1 MRSFSIVL
9 STVLLW
15 LVLPVNQLSAQKSIT
30 LEDIWAKGTFSTRNI
45 PGFSFT
51 GTGREYILR
60 KGPVLEKYDLSNGE
74 STGILLDGNAILD
87 KEGKPMQYSNYVQ
100 SPDSRY
106 FILETQAESIYRYS
120 VKARYLLWDS
130 RDKILVALDAPE
142 AQMYPTF
149 SPDSRNIAFVS
160 QNNLF
165 VYSIETQKSVAVTT
179 NGQVNSIL
187 NGASDWVYE
196 EEFSITRAFEWSLDS
211 RYLAFIRFD
220 ESQVP
225 SFLMEMYQDSLYP
238 TPVVFK
244 YPKVGEKNAVVS
256 LHLYDLRAGKY
267 TDLSM
272 GDMED
277 RYIPRIKWSKE
288 GLVAFRM
295 NRHQNELDLL
305 LFDPSTQQ
313 SRILLKEQ
321 NSRYIDIH
329 DDLTFLKDKSWFIW
343 SSEQDGYQHLYL
355 YDMKGRLIR
364 PLTSG
369 SFDVTAFYGVDE
381 KNGFIYYQA
390 AKESPMERHIYE
402 VSLQGGKER
411 KITPL
416 KGWNS
421 VQFSP
426 DFDYFVNT
434 HSTIH
439 SAPSYT
445 VCNRAGEI
453 ARVIEENK
461 RITELQ
467 QEFGVVKPEFFTIT
481 TSEQVSLNA
490 FWIKPTDFDPAKK
503 YPVFM
508 FLYGG
513 PNSQQVTDSWKNA
526 NYWWFQMLAQKGY
539 IVACV
544 DNRGTGGRGEDFRK
558 ITYLKLGHYET
569 IDQIEAAS
577 YLAGL
582 PYVDGSRIGI
592 FGWSY
597 GGYMSSLCLL
607 KGADVFKAAIAV
619 APVTNWKW
627 YDTIYTER
635 YMRTEK
641 ENQEGYKQNSPV
653 YFADRLKG
661 KYLLVHGM
669 ADDNVH
675 FQHTVEMANALIK
688 ANKQFD
694 TYFYPNKNHG
704 IYGGTARIHLY
715 TKMTQFILDNL

>member
-15 LVLPVNQLSAQKSIT
+15 LVLPENQLSAQKSIT

-87 KEGKPMQYSNYVQ
+87 KEGKPLQYGNYIQ
-100 SPDSRY
+100 SPDNRY
-106 FILETQAESIYRYS
+106 FILETEAEPIYRYS

-130 RDKILVALDAPE
+130 RDKILVALDAPD

-149 SPDSRNIAFVS
+149 SPDSRKIAFVS
-160 QNNLF
+160 QNNLSVF
-165 VYSIETQKSVAVTT
+165 NIETNKSVAITT

-196 EEFSITRAFEWSLDS
+196 EEFSITRAFEWSPDS

-256 LHLYDLRAGKY
+256 LHLYDMRKGTY
-267 TDLSM
+267 TDLPM
-272 GDMED
+272 GKMED
-277 RYIPRIKWSKE
+277 QYIPRIKWSKE

-329 DDLTFLKDKSWFIW
+329 DDLTFLNDKSWFIW

-381 KNGFIYYQA
+381 KNGLIYYQA

-402 VSLQGGKER
+402 VSLEGGKER

-421 VQFSP
+421 AQFSP
-426 DFDYFVNT
+426 DFEYFVNT
-434 HSTIH
+434 HSTIN

-461 RITELQ
+461 RMTELQ
-467 QEFGVVKPEFFTIT
+467 LEFGAVKPEFFAIT
-481 TSEQVSLNA
+481 TSEQVTLNA
-490 FWIKPTDFDPAKK
+490 FWIKPADFDPAKK

-526 NYWWFQMLAQKGY
+526 NYWWFQLLAQKGY

-558 ITYLKLGHYET
+558 ITYMKLGHYET
-569 IDQIEAAS
+569 IDQIESAK
-577 YLAGL
+577 YLANL
-582 PYVDGSRIGI
+582 PFVDGTRIGI

-641 ENQEGYKQNSPV
+641 ENPEGYKQNSPV